1 MKLFVTVGT
10 TSFDELIK
18 SVNSQKVLDFLV
30 EMGFDEIVYQIGRGS
45 YIPCNP
51 LNSQV
56 IFIIIQSNETFHYK
70 TLKISYYK
78 YKDSLGP
85 EITSSDLIIGH
96 AGNFQLNRRGWNN
109 IRGIKGRKTTD
120 CNNKYRIDE

>member
-56 IFIIIQSNETFHYK
+56 IFIII
-70 TLKISYYK
+70 
-78 YKDSLGP
+78 
-85 EITSSDLIIGH
+85 
-96 AGNFQLNRRGWNN
+96 
-109 IRGIKGRKTTD
+109 
-120 CNNKYRIDE
+120 